1 MKRSERALPFGR
13 ALSDKGV
20 KCNGDDALAWRA
32 ADAGDVYKR
41 QEQIRALACMRLH
54 NFKFF
59 LCQPA
64 GLGQNMIRYG
74 NLPHIMCDRRHT
86 DKVDFLIL

>member
-32 ADAGDVYKR
+32 ADAGID
-41 QEQIRALACMRLH
+41 CS
-54 NFKFF
+54 
-59 LCQPA
+59 
-64 GLGQNMIRYG
+64 
-74 NLPHIMCDRRHT
+74 DRRSGWTEDH
-86 DKVDFLIL
+86 KRPRFCNWRR